1 MQGQLPD
8 PGVAQGALFW
18 EPSARELQGSR
29 VAAYIEWL
37 RRERGLDFAGYPDLW
52 RWSVDELEAF
62 WASIWD
68 YFEVRASTGYRRV
81 LAQPTMPG
89 ARWFEGAELN
99 FAEHLLRRDDDRPA
113 IIHGSESEP
122 SETISAAALRARVGA
137 AQRGLLELGVRR
149 GDRVVSYM
157 PNIPETAIAFLACAG
172 IGATWSSCAPDFG
185 TRSVLDRFLPVEPTV
200 LLAADGYRFG
210 GREFGRMT
218 EVEELAAGLP
228 TLKATVVLPRL
239 EPAPSL
245 ARVRH
250 GRPWTEVMEQ
260 LSEPTFL
267 PLPFDH
273 PLWVVY
279 SSGTTGSPKGMVH
292 GHGGILLE
300 SMKQTVLHFDLG
312 PEDRFLWF
320 TTTGWVMWNILVGG
334 LVSGAAIALY
344 DGSPATPDMLALWRF
359 AAETGVTYFGTSAAF
374 VHACMKAGVTPGAEL
389 DLSRIRQIG
398 STGSPLVPEAY
409 QWLRE
414 KARPAV
420 PVGSVSGGTD
430 ICGGFLSSSPLLPV
444 HAGELQC
451 AALGV
456 DLHAFD
462 EAGGAVTGQVG
473 ELVVTQPM
481 PSMPLYFWNDD
492 DGRRYHESYFETYP
506 GVWRHGDWLEMTE
519 RGTGII
525 YGRSDA
531 TLNRDGVRMGT
542 SDFYRVVEE
551 LPEVADSLVVDLSE
565 LGREGRLLLFL
576 VPATGCTVDET
587 LIQKVKT
594 LLRTELSPRHV
605 PDEIQAIA
613 AVPRTLNGKKLEVPV
628 KRILNGLPVDRA
640 VSVGAVANPES
651 LQPFVDMATAAS

>member
-1 MQGQLPD
+1 
-8 PGVAQGALFW
+8 
-18 EPSARELQGSR
+18 
-29 VAAYIEWL
+29 
-37 RRERGLDFAGYPDLW
+37 
-52 RWSVDELEAF
+52 
-62 WASIWD
+62 
-68 YFEVRASTGYRRV
+68 V
-81 LAQPTMPG
+81 LATRTMPG
-89 ARWFEGAELN
+89 ARWFEGAQLN
-99 FAEHLLRRDDDRPA
+99 FAEHLLRRNDNGAA

-122 SETISAAALRARVGA
+122 PATISMMTLRARVGA

-157 PNIPETAIAFLACAG
+157 PNIPETVVAFLACAG

-185 TRSVLDRFLPVEPTV
+185 TRAVLDRFRQLEPTV

-210 GREFGRMT
+210 RHRFGRMT
-218 EVEELAAGLP
+218 EVEQLAEGLP
-228 TLKATVVLPRL
+228 SLKATVVLPLL
-239 EPAPSL
+239 ETSPSL
-245 ARVRH
+245 ARVRR
-250 GRPWTEVMEQ
+250 GRSWGDVMEEG
-260 LSEPTFL
+260 SEPTFL

-344 DGSPATPDMLALWRF
+344 DGSPASPDMLALWRF
-359 AAETGVTYFGTSAAF
+359 AALAGITYFGTSAAF
-374 VHACMKAGVTPGAEL
+374 VQACMKAGINPGAEL
-389 DLSRIRQIG
+389 DLSRIRRIG

-409 QWLRE
+409 QWLME
-414 KARPAV
+414 KTRPGL
-420 PVGSVSGGTD
+420 PVSSVSGGTD

-456 DLHAFD
+456 DVQAYD
-462 EAGGAVTGQVG
+462 ETGNPVTGEVG

-481 PSMPLYFWNDD
+481 PSMPIYFWDD
-492 DGRRYHESYFETYP
+492 ADGRRYHESYFDTYP
-506 GVWRHGDWLEMTE
+506 GLWRHGDWLQMTD
-519 RGTGII
+519 RGTGVI

-531 TLNRDGVRMGT
+531 TLNRGGVRMGT
-542 SDFYRVVEE
+542 SEFYRVIEE

-565 LGREGRLLLFL
+565 LGRPGRLLLFV
-576 VPATGCTVDET
+576 VPAGDSIVDEK
-587 LIQKVKT
+587 LVGNLKT
-594 LLRTELSPRHV
+594 LLRKEVSPRHV
-605 PDEIQAIA
+605 PDEILQIA

-628 KRILNGLPVDRA
+628 KRILNGVPVDRA
-640 VSVGAVANPES
+640 VSLGAVVNPES
-651 LQPFVDMATAAS
+651 LQAFVEMATAG